1 MTNHEGNRKAKNEL
15 KFLHQI
21 EGVKKEKDG
30 SILWIGGS
38 LAEGFTLEF
47 FFKWWVGYLSA
58 KF

>member
-38 LAEGFTLEF
+38 LVTKKENRNRDAFCLF
-47 FFKWWVGYLSA
+47 
-58 KF
+58 